1 MSDVYIPDYEV
12 IPIDLID
19 NNAWNP
25 NSMDSKDFVRLCE
38 EIREVGFLV
47 PIQVVPTDGG
57 RYRILGGEHRVAAGK
72 EIGMDGI
79 PCVVAQGKM
88 WDEEDLQK
96 LVTVRLNALSGKV
109 NPARMTALYDEMAHK
124 YGEEQLQA
132 LFAYTDDSAW
142 KSLKKTIQR
151 GIAKTGLPKE
161 AQKQFEERT
170 KDSRTVE
177 DLGLVLNNLFSQYGD
192 TVDQSY
198 MIFTYGKK
206 NHIYLAMSK
215 EVFAAVKKITKHC
228 SDTGE
233 DMNDVLFPALKEIA
247 KEVSPK
253 KSKKTKPAKADGVEY

>member
-88 WDEEDLQK
+88 W
-96 LVTVRLNALSGKV
+96 VWRS
-109 NPARMTALYDEMAHK
+109 
-124 YGEEQLQA
+124 
-132 LFAYTDDSAW
+132 
-142 KSLKKTIQR
+142 
-151 GIAKTGLPKE
+151 
-161 AQKQFEERT
+161 
-170 KDSRTVE
+170 
-177 DLGLVLNNLFSQYGD
+177 
-192 TVDQSY
+192 
-198 MIFTYGKK
+198 
-206 NHIYLAMSK
+206 
-215 EVFAAVKKITKHC
+215 
-228 SDTGE
+228 
-233 DMNDVLFPALKEIA
+233 
-247 KEVSPK
+247 
-253 KSKKTKPAKADGVEY
+253 